1 MRVRNATLVA
11 VLLVAGMTGLAQA
24 DEPRQQ
30 AEQSPA
36 EGAIRGMEEM
46 MAQLATPGEP
56 HKHLQQMAGNYKTIA
71 TWMIPGVSQTA
82 APGETTDEGTARF
95 YPILGGRFVVQE
107 FKSKYSGVPMEG
119 FGVMGYDNAQRK
131 FIGVWMDTMGT
142 GMLRTEGTLDEKTGV
157 VTETG
162 TMQTPAGAMKFK
174 MTTKPT
180 EKGFIFTLAQDLGE
194 TEQPM
199 GRIEYIKQ

>member
-1 MRVRNATLVA
+1 MRVQTTTLGTFLVFG
-11 VLLVAGMTGLAQA
+11 LLTGLIHA
-24 DEPRQQ
+24 DEPTSQ
-30 AEQSPA
+30 AAESPA

-46 MAQLATPGEP
+46 MAKLATPGEP
-56 HKHLQQMAGNYKTIA
+56 HKHLQQMAGTYKTIA
-71 TWMIPGVSQTA
+71 TWTIPGVSQTA
-82 APGETTDEGTARF
+82 APGETTDAGTARF
-95 YPILGGRFVVQE
+95 YPILGGRFMVQE

-119 FGVMGYDNAQRK
+119 FGVMGYDNAQKK

-142 GMLRTEGTLDEKTGV
+142 GMLHTEGTLDEGTGI

-162 TMQTPAGAMKFK
+162 TMQTPAGEMKFK

-180 EKGFIFTLAQDLGE
+180 EQGFVFTLAQDLGE
-194 TEQPM
+194 TEQPL